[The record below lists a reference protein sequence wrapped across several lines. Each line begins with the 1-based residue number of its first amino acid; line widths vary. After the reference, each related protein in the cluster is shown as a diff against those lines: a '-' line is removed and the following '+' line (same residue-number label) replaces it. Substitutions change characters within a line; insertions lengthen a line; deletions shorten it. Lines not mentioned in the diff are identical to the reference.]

1 MATQERPRL
10 DPATARQVIDPSS
23 YAEWDG
29 LLDTFDRLR
38 AETPVAWV
46 EPEDGGV
53 HPPFWLVTRY
63 DDVMRMSKDN
73 ATFLNNPHTVVFS
86 LTEGI
91 EFAKAFSG
99 GSEHM
104 VASLV
109 TFDAPIHMKYR
120 KLTQEWFMP
129 KNLRTVEDEI
139 RAIAHAAVDR
149 LLAGGGEADFVKTVA
164 APYPLHV
171 VMQILGVPEEDEP
184 RMLMLTQQM
193 FGGSDE
199 DLNQSG
205 MKDLP
210 PEAITQLVA
219 GAVKDFEAYFA
230 KLTAERRAS
239 PTADVASTI
248 ANAVI
253 DGEPLN
259 DRDMMGY
266 YIILAAAGHDT
277 TSASTAGA
285 MLALARDPEQWARV
299 RADRSLLP
307 GIVEEAIRWTT
318 PVQHFMRTAAE
329 DTEVGGQ
336 PIAKGDWL
344 MMNYVAANHDPAH
357 FENPRRFDAAR
368 SPNRHLAFG
377 AGAHQCLG
385 LHLARLEIA
394 NPLRDAAR
402 PDRDGRTGRRTGAQ
416 QIDLRRRAEDP
427 AATLHPGLIRPAYGH
442 DGPRHGPGVTQ
453 SRGKNLSV
461 YARSRQLAR
470 KGVGLRKNGV
480 SLCDRMSGCAGETS
494 ACDAPE

>member
-1 MATQERPRL
+1 MMATRDRPTL
-10 DPATARQVIDPSS
+10 DPATARTVIDPAS
-23 YAEWDG
+23 YAAWDP

-38 AETPVAWV
+38 EEKPVAWV
-46 EPEDGGV
+46 ESQDDHA

-73 ATFLNNPHTVVFS
+73 STFLNNPHTVVFS

-91 EFAKAFSG
+91 EFAKAMTG
-99 GSEHM
+99 GSEHL

-109 TFDAPIHMKYR
+109 TFDGDTHRKYR
-120 KLTQEWFMP
+120 KLTQDWFMP

-139 RAIAHAAVDR
+139 RGIASDAVDR
-149 LLAGGGEADFVKTVA
+149 LIAAGPEADFCKLVS

-171 VMQILGVPEEDEP
+171 VMQIMGVPEEDEP
-184 RMLMLTQQM
+184 RMLMLTQQL
-193 FGGSDE
+193 FGGQDD

-205 MKDLP
+205 IKDLP
-210 PEAITQLVA
+210 PEAVTQLVA
-219 GAVKDFEAYFA
+219 GAVADFEAYFA
-230 KLTAERRAS
+230 KLTAQRRAN
-239 PTADVASTI
+239 PTDDVASTI

-285 MLALARDPEQWARV
+285 MLALAQDPEQWAQV
-299 RADRSLLP
+299 KADRSLLG

-336 PIAKGDWL
+336 AIAKGDWL
-344 MMNYVAANHDPAH
+344 MMNYVAANHDPSV
-357 FENPRRFDAAR
+357 FDDPRKFDAAR

-385 LHLARLEIA
+385 LHLARLEMRILFETLLDRIDSIELA
-394 NPLRDAAR
+394 GEPARSKSTFVGGLKTLPLRFTAA
-402 PDRDGRTGRRTGAQ
+402 
-416 QIDLRRRAEDP
+416 
-427 AATLHPGLIRPAYGH
+427 
-442 DGPRHGPGVTQ
+442 
-453 SRGKNLSV
+453 
-461 YARSRQLAR
+461 
-470 KGVGLRKNGV
+470 
-480 SLCDRMSGCAGETS
+480 
-494 ACDAPE
+494 